1 MRINWF
7 PGHMNKARREI
18 REAMR
23 RTDVVVEVL
32 DARLPRSSRNPMLER
47 LAGSVPVVRVLAKSD
62 LADPLITQRWLE
74 AFEGRGQP
82 ALALVASRKTD
93 AARLLA
99 ECRRVASPRRR
110 VHRPTYAMVVGIP
123 NVGKST
129 LLNALAGRKV
139 AQVEDRPAV
148 TQRQQQT
155 EAADDVLVIDTPG
168 VLWPRLDD
176 QEGANRLAMS
186 GAIKEAV
193 VELESIARYGLG
205 LLTLYYPAALEA
217 RYEIDLAA
225 ARRSHETLDESRSG
239 VGVGVGVRRT
249 SPTPA
254 EAPDSEQDEDA
265 AELDLLGAFDVVG
278 AFERTHRVDTFS
290 LLEQLGRKRGCLV
303 RGNEVDR
310 EKAARLFLRDLRSG
324 KLGPVTLDR
333 PGEQM
338 LKLPKPPLT
347 MHKAR
352 LAKLAE
358 RSADGSADPREL
370 PAKRDKHGKRLP
382 RPGGPKAGSAES
394 RGSRA
399 KPAKQSAAK
408 KSAKQSAAKK
418 SAAKK
423 SGTSGPKLSLKQRL
437 KAGARKT
444 PSKAVSKRAA
454 SAGRQPAAAASAAPR
469 GRAHRGRSD

>member
-47 LAGSVPVVRVLAKSD
+47 LAGRVPVIRVLAKSD
-62 LADPLITQRWLE
+62 LADPLVTQRWVE
-74 AFEGRGQP
+74 AFEGRGQT

-99 ECRRVASPRRR
+99 ECRKVALPRRR

-155 EAADDVLVIDTPG
+155 EAADDVLVMDTPG

-205 LLTLYYPAALEA
+205 LLSLYYPAALES
-217 RYEIDLAA
+217 RYDIDLEA

-239 VGVGVGVRRT
+239 VGVGVGVRRVSAAPVDEADGE
-249 SPTPA
+249 SP
-254 EAPDSEQDEDA
+254 EDA

-278 AFERTHRVDTFS
+278 AFERTHRMDTFS
-290 LLEQLGRKRGCLV
+290 LLEQLGRKRGCLA

-310 EKAARLFLRDLRSG
+310 EKAARLFLNDLRSG
-324 KLGPVTLDR
+324 KLGPITLDR
-333 PGEQM
+333 PGEAM

-358 RSADGSADPREL
+358 RGADGSADPREL
-370 PAKRDKHGKRLP
+370 PPKRDKQGKRLP
-382 RPGGPKAGSAES
+382 RPGGPKAGSAE
-394 RGSRA
+394 RRA
-399 KPAKQSAAK
+399 AAPK
-408 KSAKQSAAKK
+408 AAAPKSSAKK
-418 SAAKK
+418 SAAKAAKSSTKK
-423 SGTSGPKLSLKQRL
+423 SGTAGPKLSLKQRL
-437 KAGARKT
+437 KAAARKS
-444 PSKAVSKRAA
+444 PSKRGA
-454 SAGRQPAAAASAAPR
+454 PARGAAPSPR
-469 GRAHRGRSD
+469 SRSDRGRSD